1 MVNKIDEAVKADIDY
16 DGDEKDR
23 ARDKAKHN
31 VTITKANKGESDSH
45 IVSGKKADVRKFLVH
60 HYGDENE
67 AKENH
72 PHVFKE
78 GVDAPGSHVPGPVGG
93 KVTPPGGDKP
103 GETGLV
109 MTSPT
114 SVNPASRSAMVAAIV
129 NSVSKMKKG
138 DLTATYAKVMGLPAG
153 EASAPLQGSSKIAQP
168 PKVTSEDLDIADD
181 VRAIFEGAEV
191 SEEFKTKVSDIFQS
205 ALVTKINEKLEEMAA
220 IHEAEIA
227 ETVENQM
234 GSIVEELDSYLDH
247 VVEQWMDENRL
258 AVETGLRSEIVD
270 SFMTGLRGLFAEH
283 YIDVPEGK
291 EDIVENLA
299 AQVEELTNALNK
311 EIEKSVELRTENE
324 ELIRGALLSEAV
336 DGLTEVQAEKLRKLA
351 ESVEFNDA
359 ETFAEKLGAL
369 KEGYFPT
376 GRKAA
381 VKSVLTESALDADP
395 IENVDDKASGPMAQ
409 YVAAISRTV
418 KKA

>member
-1 MVNKIDEAVKADIDY
+1 MVDKVKKI
-16 DGDEKDR
+16 
-23 ARDKAKHN
+23 
-31 VTITKANKGESDSH
+31 
-45 IVSGKKADVRKFLVH
+45 
-60 HYGDENE
+60 NE
-67 AKENH
+67 A
-72 PHVFKE
+72 
-78 GVDAPGSHVPGPVGG
+78 DAPGAHVPDPVGN
-93 KVTPPGGDKP
+93 KVTPPGGDKG
-103 GETGLV
+103 GEHDLV

-138 DLTATYAKVMGLPAG
+138 DLKATYAKVMGLPDG
-153 EASAPLQGSSKIAQP
+153 EHDHPMQGTSKIAQP

-220 IHEAEIA
+220 IHEAELA
-227 ETVENQM
+227 ETVDAQM

-270 SFMTGLRGLFAEH
+270 SFMSGLRNLFAEH

-291 EDIVENLA
+291 EDIVEELA
-299 AQVEELTNALNK
+299 SQVEELTNALNK

-336 DGLTEVQAEKLRKLA
+336 EGLTEVQAEKLRKLA
-351 ESVEFNDA
+351 ESVEFNDV

-381 VKSVLTESALDADP
+381 VKSVLTESTLDADP